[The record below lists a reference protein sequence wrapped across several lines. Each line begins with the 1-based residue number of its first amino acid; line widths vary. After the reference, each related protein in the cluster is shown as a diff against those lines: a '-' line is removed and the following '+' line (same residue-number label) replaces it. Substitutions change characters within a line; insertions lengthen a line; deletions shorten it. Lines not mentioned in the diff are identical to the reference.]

1 MGQLEKYGLYVL
13 CLVIFLILG
22 VAIWG
27 EPAAA
32 SPGQREDIVA
42 MRVGGVGSAQVGNV
56 IHARK
61 SRSSANPSGVSKSR
75 SELPET
81 LNELLGPELLSE
93 ELVTSVPV
101 NISRKAPVK
110 NPVTEVTDKSKP
122 VADVSTK
129 PDVAATRD
137 YTVKKNETLGH
148 IALKQLGSTR
158 YVKWIQTVNPG
169 LTDRITIGQVIKLP
183 VKKSSRSRASAVLDN
198 SVRVYTIC
206 SGDNFSKIAKVELG
220 DETRY
225 QELVDLNPNVNPNAL
240 PIGKRV
246 KLPLK

>member
-61 SRSSANPSGVSKSR
+61 SRSGANPSGVSKR
-75 SELPET
+75 PES
-81 LNELLGPELLSE
+81 LNELLGPEPVSE
-93 ELVTSVPV
+93 ELVTSVSV
-101 NISRKAPVK
+101 NTSSKTRVQ
-110 NPVTEVTDKSKP
+110 NPVTEVAVKSKP

-148 IALKQLGSTR
+148 IALKQLGSTSH
-158 YVKWIQTVNPG
+158 VKWIQTVNPG
-169 LTDRITIGQVIKLP
+169 LTDRINIGQVIKLP